1 MTKLQFSYLETRLIQ
16 KHKDKLIKSQERS
29 MHSRMVNSFLK
40 QVPKMAKIFR
50 ILLKL
55 SLTRFQMSSSK
66 TLRKIIN
73 SFLAILEVNK
83 RMMSQRRKNVANKF

>member
-16 KHKDKLIKSQERS
+16 KHKDKLIKNQGRS
-29 MHSRMVNSFLK
+29 MHSRMAISFLK